1 MNPLLKEIRHNP
13 LLWLLIFVPV
23 VFVAAKLK
31 PEAHTLLF
39 VLSILAILPLTIL
52 LSGATEAVAARTGDA
67 VGGLLNAT
75 LGNLAEF
82 VIALAALR
90 AGQYTLV
97 KASIAGPIVANA
109 LFILGASFLIGGLK
123 HHVQEFNRVSARLQA
138 GLLFLATVALLIPS
152 AVSHADSMAEVAFTH
167 RLSVGLAVLLNRRF
181 PGRAIFRLLF
191 FLPYVLSEAIT
202 GIVFS
207 LLLQPD
213 ALVDTALQRVGLEGL
228 IQDWLGNTDIVMIT
242 LFVIISWKYFGFH
255 MILLLAGLQGIPR
268 EIEEAALIDG
278 AGRWQAFRYVT
289 LPLIG
294 PTLRVS
300 VFLSVIGA
308 LQLFD
313 IVWVMTGGG
322 PLNASTTMAV
332 NMFKTGFEKQQMGYG
347 SAFAVLLFLCALV
360 VALLYQRFVLR
371 RDIDGAVT
379 AYNG

>member
-1 MNPLLKEIRHNP
+1 MFRSQGSESSSGPR
-13 LLWLLIFVPV
+13 
-23 VFVAAKLK
+23 
-31 PEAHTLLF
+31 
-39 VLSILAILPLTIL
+39 LPGKWLTI
-52 LSGATEAVAARTGDA
+52 S
-67 VGGLLNAT
+67 
-75 LGNLAEF
+75 
-82 VIALAALR
+82 
-90 AGQYTLV
+90 
-97 KASIAGPIVANA
+97 
-109 LFILGASFLIGGLK
+109 
-123 HHVQEFNRVSARLQA
+123 
-138 GLLFLATVALLIPS
+138 LFLAPALVVYLVFVIIPIIQAAHFSLYKWNGLGPLEDFIGLANYQVALASDVFWQAVGNNVLVIVLSLLLQIPFS
-152 AVSHADSMAEVAFTH
+152 
-167 RLSVGLAVLLNRRF
+167 LGLAILLNRRF

-191 FLPYVLSEAIT
+191 FVPYVLSEAIT

-213 ALVDTALQRVGLEGL
+213 ALVDSGLKGIGLEGL
-228 IQDWLGNTDIVMIT
+228 IQDWLGNTDIVMLT

-300 VFLSVIGA
+300 IFLSVIGA

-313 IVWVMTGGG
+313 LVWVMTGGG
-322 PLNASTTMAV
+322 PLTATTTMAV
-332 NMFKTGFEKQQMGYG
+332 NMFKSGFEEQQMGYG
-347 SAFAVLLFLCALV
+347 SALAVLLFLCALV

>member
-1 MNPLLKEIRHNP
+1 VLRAERSDARSGPRLPGKWLTIGLFLLP
-13 LLWLLIFVPV
+13 ALVLYAIFVLVPIV
-23 VFVAAKLK
+23 QAAHFSLYDWNGLGPLTDFIGLENYRDALASDVFWQAVANNMLVI
-31 PEAHTLLF
+31 
-39 VLSILAILPLTIL
+39 VLSLAFQIPF
-52 LSGATEAVAARTGDA
+52 S
-67 VGGLLNAT
+67 
-75 LGNLAEF
+75 LA
-82 VIALAALR
+82 
-90 AGQYTLV
+90 
-97 KASIAGPIVANA
+97 
-109 LFILGASFLIGGLK
+109 
-123 HHVQEFNRVSARLQA
+123 
-138 GLLFLATVALLIPS
+138 
-152 AVSHADSMAEVAFTH
+152 
-167 RLSVGLAVLLNRRF
+167 LAVLLNRRF

-213 ALVDTALQRVGLEGL
+213 ALVDTALQKVGLEGL

-268 EIEEAALIDG
+268 EIEEAAFIDG
-278 AGRWQAFRYVT
+278 AGRWAAFRYVT
-289 LPLIG
+289 FPLLG

>member
-1 MNPLLKEIRHNP
+1 VLRAEHSAARSGPRLPGKWLTISLFLLPALGFYLVFVILPIIQAAHFSLYKWNGLGPLTDFIGLKNYQVA
-13 LLWLLIFVPV
+13 LASDVFWQAVGNNLLII
-23 VFVAAKLK
+23 
-31 PEAHTLLF
+31 
-39 VLSILAILPLTIL
+39 VLSL
-52 LSGATEAVAARTGDA
+52 L
-67 VGGLLNAT
+67 
-75 LGNLAEF
+75 
-82 VIALAALR
+82 
-90 AGQYTLV
+90 
-97 KASIAGPIVANA
+97 
-109 LFILGASFLIGGLK
+109 
-123 HHVQEFNRVSARLQA
+123 LQ
-138 GLLFLATVALLIPS
+138 IPFS
-152 AVSHADSMAEVAFTH
+152 
-167 RLSVGLAVLLNRRF
+167 LGLAVLLNRRF

-191 FLPYVLSEAIT
+191 FVPYVLSEAIT

-228 IQDWLGNTDIVMIT
+228 IQDWLGNTDVVMIT
-242 LFVIISWKYFGFH
+242 LFLIISWKYFGFH

-268 EIEEAALIDG
+268 EIEESALIDG

-332 NMFKTGFEKQQMGYG
+332 NMFKTGFERQQMGYG
-347 SAFAVLLFLCALV
+347 SALAVLLFLCALV

-371 RDIDGAVT
+371 RDIDGALT
-379 AYNG
+379 A